1 MKKDYSY
8 SGGTGTVTGTYSL
21 FGIDLKPF
29 IATLFLV
36 TLVIA
41 FFQIPHPYNPSIFL
55 VPATKSSLS
64 CPNPENL
71 TTNTLTVSKTSAIPV
86 QKKKIATF
94 SATKAIASDPNKR
107 EFKPYGNA
115 AALFVQMGAYRGGPY
130 TFAVI
135 GLASKPIHVFGKPW
149 YYFPLIWMLKF
160 AQFFCSSIDLADFE
174 QPENLEHAFN
184 RYNIKITKPTI
195 FRGHIVI
202 YSSYIDSI

>member
-1 MKKDYSY
+1 MKKDFAY
-8 SGGTGTVTGTYSL
+8 SGSTGTGTGTGTGMYSF

-41 FFQIPHPYNPSIFL
+41 FFQIPHPYNPSL
-55 VPATKSSLS
+55 LLSPASKSSLS
-64 CPNPENL
+64 CTNPDNF
-71 TTNTLTVSKTSAIPV
+71 TTNTFTVKKPNTVPV
-86 QKKKIATF
+86 LKEKIATI

-130 TFAVI
+130 TFAII

-149 YYFPLIWMLKF
+149 YCFLSFCCLNLLNCCQLKVRFDNYTCIFHWHTHPL
-160 AQFFCSSIDLADFE
+160 
-174 QPENLEHAFN
+174 
-184 RYNIKITKPTI
+184 
-195 FRGHIVI
+195 
-202 YSSYIDSI
+202 